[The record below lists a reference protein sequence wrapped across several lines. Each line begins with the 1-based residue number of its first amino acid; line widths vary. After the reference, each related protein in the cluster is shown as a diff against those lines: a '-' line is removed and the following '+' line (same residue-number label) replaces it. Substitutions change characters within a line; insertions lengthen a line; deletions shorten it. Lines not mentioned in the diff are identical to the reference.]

1 MGVKGSGQDCTGAE
15 RTYVAGATAGD
26 GNLPLADSFLYFR
39 SGFAPAEEER
49 ANAWILLM
57 PLPREE
63 VLSSLINSRLC
74 YIVMEDRR
82 NRKKGE
88 GFFTAIFS

>member
-1 MGVKGSGQDCTGAE
+1 MLQGRRPETEICLWRILFYTS
-15 RTYVAGATAGD
+15 VAV
-26 GNLPLADSFLYFR
+26 LL
-39 SGFAPAEEER
+39 PAEEER

-63 VLSSLINSRLC
+63 ALSNLINSRLC